1 MIVVFLIDLGGVV
14 AVFATL
20 FVIREEESFQSA
32 DFQSQSSV
40 YLG

>member
-1 MIVVFLIDLGGVV
+1 MVFVTDPGSVV
-14 AVFATL
+14 AMFAAL
-20 FVIREEESFQSA
+20 LVIREEESFQSA